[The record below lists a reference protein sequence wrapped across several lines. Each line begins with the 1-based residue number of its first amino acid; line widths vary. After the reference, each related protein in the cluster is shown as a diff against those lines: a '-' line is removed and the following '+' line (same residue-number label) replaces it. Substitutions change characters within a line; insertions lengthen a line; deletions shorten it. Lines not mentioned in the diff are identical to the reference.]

1 MTKLPRTQKV
11 IIFDFDGV
19 LADSLQMMLSY
30 SAQVCLE
37 LGYPCQPS
45 PADLEALDPMSF
57 DSLGRQLNLPEAVV
71 PAYKKRVFERFTSGD
86 ELPPIFEGMAEVVS
100 ALASSYPLGLVTGNT
115 SGLVR
120 SFLERYNLLD
130 WFGLILCV
138 DDPGTRVEKIRR
150 VIKELGDQNAEVYL
164 VGDAVSD
171 IYAAREAGVKSIAV
185 TWGHQSREKLVTARP
200 DFLVDSPGGLLSVL
214 EGGI

>member
-1 MTKLPRTQKV
+1 MTKLTRNWKV

-57 DSLGRQLNLPEAVV
+57 DSLGRQLNLPEALI
-71 PAYKKRVFERFTSGD
+71 PAYKARVFERFTSGE
-86 ELPPIFEGMAEVVS
+86 ELPPIFDGMTEVVS
-100 ALASSYPLGLVTGNT
+100 ALAVSYPLGLVTGNT
-115 SGLVR
+115 SGVVR
-120 SFLERYNLLD
+120 SFLERYNLFD
-130 WFGLILCV
+130 RFGLILCV
-138 DDPGTRVEKIRR
+138 DDPGTRVKKIRR
-150 VIKELGDQNAEVYL
+150 IIKELGDQNAEVYL

-171 IYAAREAGVKSIAV
+171 IHAAREVGVKSIAV

-200 DFLVDSPGGLLSVL
+200 DFLVDSPGGLLSIL
-214 EGGI
+214 EGGL

>member
-1 MTKLPRTQKV
+1 MTRLPHTRKV

-57 DSLGRQLNLPEAVV
+57 DSLGRQLNLPEAVI
-71 PAYKKRVFERFTSGD
+71 PAYKQGVFERFTSGD
-86 ELPPIFEGMAEVVS
+86 DLPPIFEGMAEVVS

-120 SFLERYNLLD
+120 AFLERYNLLD
-130 WFGLILCV
+130 RFGLILCV
-138 DDPGTRVEKIRR
+138 DDPGTRVEKILR
-150 VIKELGDQNAEVYL
+150 IINKLGSLNVQVYL

-171 IYAAREAGVKSIAV
+171 IYAAREVGVKSIAV
-185 TWGHQSREKLVTARP
+185 TWGHQSHEKLVTAGP
-200 DFLVDSPGGLLSVL
+200 DFLVDSPGDLLSSL
-214 EGGI
+214 EGGL